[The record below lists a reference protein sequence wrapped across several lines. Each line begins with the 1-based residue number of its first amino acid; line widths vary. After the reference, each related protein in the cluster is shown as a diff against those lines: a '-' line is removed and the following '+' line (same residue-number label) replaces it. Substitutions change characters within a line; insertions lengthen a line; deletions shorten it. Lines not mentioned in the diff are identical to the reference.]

1 MKLALAQKGPIAPP
15 PALGGPAARVA
26 LEVARWPGVVAATH
40 WHLVRSSEVD
50 GADFYIGGEELGHIH
65 LDGEVHLASVSKLSA
80 ALVAA
85 GYARPFR
92 FAGSYAGWVEAS
104 IREDADADAA
114 LFMFRLNYERHL
126 GVPMTFLLDKIAT
139 RAEIPASAARDG
151 E

>member
-1 MKLALAQKGPIAPP
+1 MKLTLAQKGPIAPP
-15 PALGGPAARVA
+15 PTLAGSAARVA

-92 FAGSYAGWVEAS
+92 FGGSYAGWVEAS
-104 IREDADADAA
+104 IGNDADADAA
-114 LFMFRLNYERHL
+114 LFMFRLNYQRL
-126 GVPMTFLLDKIAT
+126 GGVPMPALLH
-139 RAEIPASAARDG
+139 EIEAHALAKKGAPL
-151 E
+151 